1 MLMWMENGL
10 IVNNYFFIFSPFN
23 FFKCIIFLL
32 EKIENLMICDTIH
45 NTILI
50 LKTVDMIYVNNQL
63 EIVDMLFSFK
73 INT

>member
-1 MLMWMENGL
+1 
-10 IVNNYFFIFSPFN
+10 
-23 FFKCIIFLL
+23 
-32 EKIENLMICDTIH
+32 MICDTIH

-50 LKTVDMIYVNNQL
+50 LKTGDMIYVNNQL